1 MKLTAKI
8 SIIVIAYVMVFLPE
22 AKAMTTET
30 RIFDPNFRTLKTSV
44 PENFMAMPVIRLGSD
59 DKINFTFDEIG
70 NTNSYLQYRL
80 IHCDAQWNPSSLV
93 ESEYLSGFN
102 YADIDDYA
110 FSSNTYVHYTN
121 YSITIPNTRISP
133 TISGNYL
140 LQVYN
145 PDDPDRT
152 ILQAR
157 FAVSENAFPIMAEAT
172 SRTDRGFNTT
182 WQQVNVRLNTG
193 TFRIPNPY
201 SDILLIVNQNGR
213 HDTSRLIRYPQRV
226 SGNEIIYEHIDALIF
241 PASNEFRRFET
252 VRANYPG
259 MGVENTQFIGGNY
272 HAILY
277 PDLSRRNAPYSFD
290 QTQKGRFM
298 IDEYNSTDPAL
309 GADYITVHF
318 TLDHPYIPDT
328 DIYIDG
334 EFTGHIHDSSTR
346 LLYDP
351 DTRLYQTQIPL
362 KQGSYNYQYV
372 AIPRGGKPDA
382 SLIEGDKFET
392 QNEYQIFVYLRTPGS
407 RYDRLLSSTQIILT
421 H

>member
-8 SIIVIAYVMVFLPE
+8 SLIVIAYVMAFLPE

-80 IHCDAQWNPSSLV
+80 IHCDAQWNRSSLV

-172 SRTDRGFNTT
+172 SRTDRGLNTT

-277 PDLSRRNAPYSFD
+277 PDASRRNAPYSFD

-309 GADYITVHF
+309 GADYVTVHF

-328 DIYIDG
+328 DIYLDG
-334 EFTGHIHDSSTR
+334 EFTSHIHDSSTR

-372 AIPRGGKPDA
+372 AVPRGGKPDA

>member
-8 SIIVIAYVMVFLPE
+8 SLIVIAYVMAFLPE

-172 SRTDRGFNTT
+172 SRTDRGLNTT

-193 TFRIPNPY
+193 TFRIPDPY

-277 PDLSRRNAPYSFD
+277 PDASRRNAPYSFD

-309 GADYITVHF
+309 GADYVTVHF

>member
-8 SIIVIAYVMVFLPE
+8 SLIVIAYVMVFLPE

-80 IHCDAQWNPSSLV
+80 IHCDAQWNRSSLV

-121 YSITIPNTRISP
+121 YSITIPNIRISP

-172 SRTDRGFNTT
+172 SRTDRGLNTT

-277 PDLSRRNAPYSFD
+277 PDASRRNAPYSFD

-309 GADYITVHF
+309 GADYVTVHF

-328 DIYIDG
+328 DIYLDG
-334 EFTGHIHDSSTR
+334 EFTSHIHDSSTR

-372 AIPRGGKPDA
+372 AVPRGGKPDA
-382 SLIEGDKFET
+382 ALIEGDKFET

>member
-8 SIIVIAYVMVFLPE
+8 SLIVIAYVMVFLPE

-172 SRTDRGFNTT
+172 SRTDRGLNTT

-213 HDTSRLIRYPQRV
+213 HDTSRLIRYPQRI

-277 PDLSRRNAPYSFD
+277 PDASRRNAPYSFD

-309 GADYITVHF
+309 GADYVTVHF

-334 EFTGHIHDSSTR
+334 EFTSHIHDSSTR

-372 AIPRGGKPDA
+372 AIPRGGKPDT

>member
-8 SIIVIAYVMVFLPE
+8 SLIVIAYVMAFLPE

-172 SRTDRGFNTT
+172 SRTDRGLNTT

-277 PDLSRRNAPYSFD
+277 PDASRRNAPYSFD

-309 GADYITVHF
+309 GADYVTVHF

-328 DIYIDG
+328 DIYLDG

-372 AIPRGGKPDA
+372 AVPRGGKPDA

-392 QNEYQIFVYLRTPGS
+392 QNEYQILVYLRTPGS